1 MKDAGDKTAP
11 IRPRDPWVLWL
22 CALTILALVLTV
34 VVCCWPA
41 KEVPLPARLPV
52 TPRPIVTN
60 VAVAPP
66 TPLVPISVATQD
78 TPRAVAVPDTLPLRY
93 RVSPMLANFVDRE
106 CKNRVTADFATRVE
120 RVQASNDLAAVVAI
134 LKDTTDGDTVRN
146 EAAKLLA
153 RSGYAELI
161 PDLLAILMSPAEEP
175 RFRSFCVQHLYEN
188 YAAADEKQ
196 RAALDGVFVAR
207 LGDPDKEVRRESIL
221 ALVRLGKPEGKK
233 AAEQWLRDPA
243 AHDVRDIA
251 IHCMDTLNLRDQ
263 APEIRKSLHDTNNV
277 VRIAA
282 MVVLSAWGD
291 TESRGAFEDAAKESH
306 PRLQRAGKAASYRLD
321 HPSPT
326 NVPAA
331 SQPHD

>member
-1 MKDAGDKTAP
+1 MKDAGDKTAS
-11 IRPRDPWVLWL
+11 IRHRDPWVLWL

-41 KEVPLPARLPV
+41 KESPLPARLPEP
-52 TPRPIVTN
+52 PRTVVTN
-60 VAVAPP
+60 IAVAP
-66 TPLVPISVATQD
+66 TPVPALVATPA
-78 TPRAVAVPDTLPLRY
+78 TPRAMAVPDTLPLRY

-106 CKNRVTADFATRVE
+106 CKTRVTADFAARVE

-153 RSGYAELI
+153 RSGYADLI
-161 PDLLAILMSPAEEP
+161 PDLLAILMNPAEEP
-175 RFRSFCVQHLYEN
+175 RFSSFCVQNLYEN
-188 YAAADEKQ
+188 YATADEKQ

-207 LGDPDKEVRRESIL
+207 LGDPDKEVRRESLL

-243 AHDVRDIA
+243 AQDVRDIA
-251 IHCMDTLNLRDQ
+251 IHGMDSLNLRDQ
-263 APEIRKSLHDTNNV
+263 APEIRRSLHDTNNV

-291 TESRGAFEDAAKESH
+291 TESRSAFEEAAKESH
-306 PRLQRAGKAASYRLD
+306 PRLQHAGKLALYRLD

-326 NVPAA
+326 NAPA